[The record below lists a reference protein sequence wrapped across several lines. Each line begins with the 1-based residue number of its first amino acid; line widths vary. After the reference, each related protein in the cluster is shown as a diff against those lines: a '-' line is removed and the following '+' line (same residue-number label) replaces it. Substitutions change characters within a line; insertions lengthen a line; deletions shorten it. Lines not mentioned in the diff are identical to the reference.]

1 MNYICT
7 QDIIDEI
14 IALLTFTPDNLYLKP
29 QLIYHT
35 TFEDFLNYIE
45 EFEVN
50 INGSVLNRVG
60 SPPSCGHPLITRYS
74 GGLEWGPG

>member
-50 INGSVLNRVG
+50 INYVSYAIMGNEFKSKLYV
-60 SPPSCGHPLITRYS
+60 T
-74 GGLEWGPG
+74 

>member
-1 MNYICT
+1 MVLHHREIKMNYICT

-50 INGSVLNRVG
+50 INYVSYAIMGKEFNSKFYV
-60 SPPSCGHPLITRYS
+60 TY
-74 GGLEWGPG
+74 